1 MEKYFWNNTEFLNTY
16 HLVHCYIHLKT
27 FSSNSSLNLLSKDVY
42 FVHHGSYHCV
52 EDKTLLVPL

>member
-52 EDKTLLVPL
+52 EDTTLLVPL